1 MKATLTLEIEGSK
14 EEIDSITN
22 KIQKAVIAKKPKV
35 KMRPLAF
42 QGWNKPMNPPRRFK
56 F

>member
-35 KMRPLAF
+35 KM
-42 QGWNKPMNPPRRFK
+42 KPYGFNPPPTWKKTDNRMW
-56 F
+56 